1 MLCPDPDT
9 LTCADC
15 GHSDSAHEVDVQ
27 AAPHLVFLLCHEPG
41 CRCAKGYRLD
51 RESVTWELVTTEWP
65 GGGKKSA
72 AARGTGS

>member
-1 MLCPDPDT
+1 M
-9 LTCADC
+9 
-15 GHSDSAHEVDVQ
+15 Q